1 MTYFRKIT
9 FIKMPL
15 THPQTNNILKKHINT
30 WCVFSGKYIHSYTYN
45 KWKEIIFSS
54 LPFCS
59 LAATKCEFSL
69 KVYIFYITNCKIWKI
84 QSTYSFIY
92 RHFCIVFESMHFF
105 FSGVLYSGGGLNTFT
120 AGIITSL
127 FALGKMNVHLQ
138 KVKNLYKVNI
148 ST

>member
-1 MTYFRKIT
+1 
-9 FIKMPL
+9 MPL

-45 KWKEIIFSS
+45 KWKEFIFSS

-84 QSTYSFIY
+84 QSTYSFMY

-105 FSGVLYSGGGLNTFT
+105 FLFFSVVFYIVEVALTHSQLVLSLVFLLWAKWTF
-120 AGIITSL
+120 I
-127 FALGKMNVHLQ
+127 
-138 KVKNLYKVNI
+138 YKKSRTCI
-148 ST
+148 R